1 MNKSI
6 ANNYTPIGKLLQHM
20 SKMYSTEASGLLAER
35 GHKGL
40 SLSHTALVFNLDT
53 DGTKCTI
60 VTKRA
65 CIKRQSMAELANDLE
80 VRNYVKRVDDP
91 NDKRAQIFI
100 FTKLGMKFATDAKEI
115 CELLD
120 KKYEALLGTDATTKI
135 RGSVD

>member
-6 ANNYTPIGKLLQHM
+6 AHNYTPIGKLLQHM
-20 SKMYSTEASGLLAER
+20 SKLYSTKANDILAER

-40 SLSHTALVFNLDT
+40 SLAHTALVFNLDA

-65 CIKRQSMAELANDLE
+65 GIKRQSMAELANDLE
-80 VRNYVKRVDDP
+80 ERNYVKRIDDP
-91 NDKRAQIFI
+91 NDKRAQIFV
-100 FTKLGMKFATDAKEI
+100 FTKSGLKFANDAREI

-135 RGSVD
+135 RSSIS